1 MMTRHKI
8 YINLNMKE
16 LNYIRYK
23 SYYNIYYNVYYT
35 LCKLEDMNE
44 IFFNY

>member
-8 YINLNMKE
+8 YLNIKE

-23 SYYNIYYNVYYT
+23 CYYNIYYNIYHI
-35 LCKLEDMNE
+35 LCKFEDMNE
-44 IFFNY
+44 IWFNY